1 VEEADDDDPVAALA
15 PNELGNVQTQDA
27 VQLMT
32 VHAAKGLEFPSVFVV
47 RVVSQSFPLPYKESL
62 VEFPQELRT
71 RNPGNGPVPKT
82 LHEEEERR
90 LFYVAMTRAMEQLYV
105 SGKVSKVSGQ
115 FVSPS
120 KYMRELVTATRV
132 SLKDMLEFRV
142 LTAPQI
148 SLIQAAAEPQLNVS
162 QWTMLPPRG
171 DGRPLEL
178 SASAMQQYETCP
190 LSYKLRY
197 DWKLP
202 EDASAPL
209 QFGNAMHLALKAY
222 FDGVRAGHAPD
233 EQTVIACFLDEFS
246 KANIPEPLQRQ
257 LYENYGREQLAAV
270 VRTQF
275 AHPVGEILDSEQRFK
290 IDVQGTKVKGRL
302 DRLDR
307 LPNGDVAIV
316 DYKTG
321 KAKTQDDADDSLQLS
336 IYALAAKALGH
347 TPSSLVFIN
356 LTNGTAVES
365 RRSEEELRAAQS
377 KIAEIAGKIAAGE
390 FDPNPGSRCYWCA
403 YSSIC
408 PEREEPLPQPLIERA
423 VGVQ

>member
-1 VEEADDDDPVAALA
+1 
-15 PNELGNVQTQDA
+15 
-27 VQLMT
+27 
-32 VHAAKGLEFPSVFVV
+32 
-47 RVVSQSFPLPYKESL
+47 
-62 VEFPQELRT
+62 
-71 RNPGNGPVPKT
+71 VPKT

-90 LFYVAMTRAMEQLYV
+90 LFYVAMTRAMDQLYI

-120 KYMRELVTATRV
+120 KYMRELVTATRA
-132 SLKDMLEFRV
+132 SLKNLLEFRV

-148 SLIQAAAEPQLNVS
+148 ASIQAAAEPQLNVS
-162 QWTMLPPRG
+162 QWTMLPPRE

-197 DWKLP
+197 DWGLP

-222 FDGVRAGHAPD
+222 FDGVRAGRAPD
-233 EQTVIACFLDEFS
+233 EQTLIACFLDEFS

-290 IDVQGTKVKGRL
+290 IDVEGTKVKGRL

-307 LPNGDVAIV
+307 LPNGEVAIV

-321 KAKTQDDADDSLQLS
+321 KAKTQEDADDSLQLS

-356 LTNGTAVES
+356 LTNETAVES
-365 RRSEEELRAAQS
+365 RRSEDDLRAARS

-408 PEREEPLPQPLIERA
+408 PEREEPLPQPLMERA